1 VGDGSSPFL
10 LSRGGL
16 RLIQLQPLSRCN
28 LRCRH
33 CYSSSGPHREREIS
47 AERLEPFL
55 TDARSLGYGY
65 VGVSGGE
72 PLLWGDLDRFLEFAS
87 SLGFATSVITN
98 GTLVDTERAVRLRDR
113 TGLVAVSV
121 EGPPED
127 HDAIRGTGSFAA
139 MRDGLRCL
147 RSADVRFV
155 LVFTLT
161 LHNADRLTWLYGF
174 AEEVGAYGVEVHPL
188 VSFGEASHEMAN
200 SVPDSEEFRAAGRVL
215 ALLSALAGEGGAT
228 VTLDVARIGTVREC
242 DWAMLADDGGGVGGA
257 PFSDLV
263 PSLVVEPDGCVTPFI
278 YGFPR
283 RWALGSVGRDSLT
296 EAAERWKVRHAAEVS
311 RILRDTVASL
321 ERAGEEFV
329 DLFGE
334 ALATAHSHSTG
345 QPIDTTSTRP
355 V

>member
-127 HDAIRGTGSFAA
+127 HDAIRGTGSFA
-139 MRDGLRCL
+139 
-147 RSADVRFV
+147 
-155 LVFTLT
+155 
-161 LHNADRLTWLYGF
+161 NADRLTWLYGF

-215 ALLSALAGEGGAT
+215 ALLSALAGEGGPT